1 MTFQIENV
9 DWQSGKDRLAQLREQ
24 VFVFEWQLPRD
35 AEFDKNDFDAAHV
48 LVYNEQLTPIAT
60 GRLTKGG
67 EIGRIAVRREYRN
80 SDVYQS
86 LFGALLNIAKQQKLK
101 TVRVNCELQ
110 SVAYHQSLGF
120 KPSGP
125 AFMEAGIPRQR
136 MACPLKRFAQPDV
149 TQMH

>member
-1 MTFQIENV
+1 MTFHVEHV
-9 DWQSGKDRLAQLREQ
+9 DWQSGKDRLTQLREQ

-35 AEFDKNDFDAAHV
+35 AEFDKEDLEASHV
-48 LVYNEQLTPIAT
+48 LVCDNQLNPIAT
-60 GRLTKGG
+60 GRLTKAG
-67 EIGRIAVRREYRN
+67 EIGRIAVRREYRT

-86 LFGALLNIAKQQKLK
+86 LFSALLDIAKQQNRK

-110 SVAYHQSLGF
+110 SVEYHQSLGF

-136 MACPLKRFAQPDV
+136 MACPLRRFAQPDV